1 MDVLVHHLGMSLV
14 CMSTIRQ
21 AAECSVALGSGQC
34 CCIVNMFHVC
44 LIVVQ
49 TCCVVNMFRVCPLCR
64 LVVS

>member
-21 AAECSVALGSGQC
+21 TAECSVALGSGQC

-49 TCCVVNMFRVCPLCR
+49 TSSV
-64 LVVS
+64 VVS